1 MIDGLDHL
9 VLTVRSVDESCGF
22 YVGVLGLRRVEEPG
36 RPTSVQMGS
45 QKINLHEVDRTFEPK
60 AARPTPGSG
69 DICLVTRHAI
79 DDVVAR
85 LRAGGITVEVIRRP
99 AIRHMSEAQLAAAV
113 RVAEAIAHRPEMLAD
128 LNLRSLQ
135 WRRAA
140 VRRARRR
147 AAGPNGDC
155 AP

>member
-1 MIDGLDHL
+1 MSVEPAGVRT
-9 VLTVRSVDESCGF
+9 VLLQRWLELT
-22 YVGVLGLRRVEEPG
+22 RRVLPAMAPAQSWPIREDHCFM
-36 RPTSVQMGS
+36 RVC
-45 QKINLHEVDRTFEPK
+45 LD
-60 AARPTPGSG
+60 AA
-69 DICLVTRHAI
+69 
-79 DDVVAR
+79 
-85 LRAGGITVEVIRRP
+85 AGAPWPQVIRRP

>member
-85 LRAGGITVEVIRRP
+85 LRAGGITVEVGPVERTGARGPMTSIY
-99 AIRHMSEAQLAAAV
+99 V
-113 RVAEAIAHRPEMLAD
+113 RDPDRNLVEIARYH
-128 LNLRSLQ
+128 
-135 WRRAA
+135 
-140 VRRARRR
+140 V
-147 AAGPNGDC
+147 G
-155 AP
+155 